1 MLILVPTFPF
11 NIEKMKANRLLLVC
25 IGILIFINVFLLLE
39 LNKRGKEG
47 PPHPPKLYLALG
59 MKGKEAQWADH
70 EFQRHIREKDRL
82 LNQQKS
88 WRRKVSLDPNKS
100 VQNQHI
106 FAVVSRIQFQIDSCT
121 FDHFIRVK
129 EHCTKKQQKALN
141 RVVRRMIDRT
151 GKPGPNGRP

>member
-88 WRRKVSLDPNKS
+88 WRRKVSLDPKKS
-100 VQNQHI
+100 DQNQRI

-121 FDHFIRVK
+121 FDHFIRLK

-141 RVVRRMIDRT
+141 RVVRRMIDRA
-151 GKPGPNGRP
+151 GKPGPKGRP